1 MSEIEPLEVEGPKVI
16 QNSDFLH
23 VKKMDMVADCTPVE
37 INQYEK
43 DMLKGTITPSE
54 LIEKEKNEKKP
65 LSKSDAEYLMRREYI
80 TKVKVIGLHRMGKHP
95 LYNGSLLKASEKERL
110 KASMEKIM
118 MLTDEQIQR
127 EFNDICID
135 NLFDSN
141 TDYST
146 YPVYDPLTM
155 RTNPSREFLFDEDTI
170 NDTESDPKEE
180 ALNRNYR

>member
-1 MSEIEPLEVEGPKVI
+1 MSEIEEQEHEQKII

-23 VKKMDMVADCTPVE
+23 VKKMDMIDDIEPTEP
-37 INQYEK
+37 NDYEK
-43 DMLKGTITPSE
+43 DLLKGTLTASE
-54 LIEKEKNEKKP
+54 LLEIEKEEKKP
-65 LSKSDAEYLMRREYI
+65 LSKADIEYLSRREYI

-95 LYNGSLLKASEKERL
+95 LYNGSLLKAREKEKL
-110 KASMEKIM
+110 KESMEKIM
-118 MLTDEQIQR
+118 LLTDDQIQR

-135 NLFDSN
+135 NLFDTN

-155 RTNPSREFLFDEDTI
+155 RTNPNREIPQVEDQR
-170 NDTESDPKEE
+170 EE